1 VFLSAVCRSHKPK
14 AAPDDDKG
22 CLQPHRPSSGRHAVV
37 TTRSPKVSETS
48 CVNQPSVGKRP
59 TDPRSRS
66 WWSTARLP
74 EWLAAYVGLEA
85 DATSLRCLALELIP
99 GLLQTGD
106 YAREVHLLGE
116 HMTAPEEVGRWV
128 AARVQ
133 RQHRLTGPQPLRL
146 SAVVSE
152 AALRRCASHPAI
164 APGQLKHLIGQA
176 NLPNVELRVPRWL
189 GVLRAVADPAA
200 QSAR

>member
-116 HMTAPEEVGRWV
+116 HMTAPEEVWPVGRGAR
-128 AARVQ
+128 AA
-133 RQHRLTGPQPLRL
+133 
-146 SAVVSE
+146 
-152 AALRRCASHPAI
+152 AAPAD
-164 APGQLKHLIGQA
+164 
-176 NLPNVELRVPRWL
+176 R
-189 GVLRAVADPAA
+189 PAA
-200 QSAR
+200 AATLGRSVRGSATALCEPPGDCSGAAQAPDRAGQPAQRGAAGAQMARRATRSR